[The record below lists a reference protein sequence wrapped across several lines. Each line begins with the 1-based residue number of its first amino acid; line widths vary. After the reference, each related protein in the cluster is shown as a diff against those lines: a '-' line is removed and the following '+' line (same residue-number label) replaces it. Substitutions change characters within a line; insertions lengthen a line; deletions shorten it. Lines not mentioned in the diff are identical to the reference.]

1 MGRMPHLWGQ
11 DSHHFKPSRHIDPTT
26 GSFIKH
32 SPYLFTA
39 FNAGPRLCLG
49 QRLAHVE
56 AKCLLA
62 KLITK
67 YRWRLAPQ
75 EGGGGG
81 GGGGGG
87 EGEPMVMEPNER
99 SLILSMKHRQLRLVF
114 EERGETDVV

>member
-1 MGRMPHLWGQ
+1 
-11 DSHHFKPSRHIDPTT
+11 
-26 GSFIKH
+26 
-32 SPYLFTA
+32 
-39 FNAGPRLCLG
+39 
-49 QRLAHVE
+49 VE

-62 KLITK
+62 KLITE